1 MEKAVVYI
9 FKLFAILGLTIFV
22 IAFIQSLWTIK
33 TLHTKFRIGIEKSKD
48 CGYEYMEKETG
59 IYQLYSVLTDAS
71 NPLQR
76 KISLSIEMLLLSIAL
91 FTVCVLMVAIYFII
105 NRNPNGEN
113 IITMW
118 KSPGWIP
125 IIKIGIYLRY
135 ILLRVI
141 IAVGLLLYFGTK
153 KQLYIPDYNL
163 KVSNKDEPE
172 EEVAEEEKK
181 EKEEKIKRDVDS
193 TIKRQWL
200 LLGSLALTIT
210 VMKRFYV
217 PDIPI
222 SDGLIVAVSGAVVMS
237 VLILTTLTR
246 FNAELQEIYK
256 SKYVQQVRSL
266 NRSVSTLL
274 ESPVFRDYYVKNA
287 KRMEKYSDEPFQAY
301 QVERLEK
308 EGKLYLYLDH
318 HFSGNHEL
326 DFMVNVPREGAGAA
340 RNKQATWSPV
350 VQRVRADMNSIRQAQ
365 DDINSL
371 FYRYLRR
378 IIAIYALPILA
389 IIYVLFH
396 VSYKNNSLRT
406 VQAIIGI
413 VVILIMIAISSNY
426 LGLLRK

>member
-1 MEKAVVYI
+1 MEKAVVFI
-9 FKLFAILGLTIFV
+9 FKLFAIIGLLLFIVAFV
-22 IAFIQSLWTIK
+22 QSLWTIR
-33 TLHTKFRIGIEKSKD
+33 TLHTKFRIGTEKSRE

-59 IYQLYSVLTDAS
+59 IYQLYSVLTDSS

-76 KISLSIEMLLLSIAL
+76 RISLSIEMLLLSIAL

-105 NRNPNGEN
+105 NRSGEN
-113 IITMW
+113 IVTMW
-118 KSPGWIP
+118 KTPGWVP
-125 IIKIGIYLRY
+125 VIKIGIYLRY
-135 ILLRVI
+135 ILLRVL
-141 IAVGLLLYFGTK
+141 IAVGLLVYFGSK

-172 EEVAEEEKK
+172 EELEESDKK
-181 EKEEKIKRDVDS
+181 EKEEAIKRDVDS

-222 SDGLIVAVSGAVVMS
+222 SDGLIVAVSGAVVVS

-246 FNAELQEIYK
+246 FNSELQNVYK
-256 SKYVQQVRSL
+256 NKYVQQVKSL
-266 NRSVSTLL
+266 NRSVSSLL

-308 EGKLYLYLDH
+308 DGQLYLYLDH
-318 HFSGNHEL
+318 HSTGNHEL
-326 DFMVNVPREGAGAA
+326 DFMVNTPREGVGAA

-365 DDINSL
+365 EEIDSL
-371 FYRYLRR
+371 FQKYLRR
-378 IIAIYALPILA
+378 VVAIYSLPILA

-413 VVILIMIAISSNY
+413 VVILVVIAITSNY
-426 LGLLRK
+426 VGIIRV